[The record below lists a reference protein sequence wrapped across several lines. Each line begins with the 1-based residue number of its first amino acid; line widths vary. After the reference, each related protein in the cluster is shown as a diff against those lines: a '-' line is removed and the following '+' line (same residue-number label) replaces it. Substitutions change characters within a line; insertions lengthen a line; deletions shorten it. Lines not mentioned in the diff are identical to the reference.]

1 MIQYYTYLAKDGDC
15 RVYKSIND
23 RKKYR
28 FLKLD
33 NGLKVFIIQ
42 DERRSTDDDDRCDS
56 QDAKR
61 VRLSTEPSVDSS
73 TDSPAKGA
81 SAGGKTI
88 ANRLYLQ
95 FI

>member
-15 RVYKSIND
+15 CVYKSIND
-23 RKKYR
+23 KKKYR

-42 DERRSTDDDDRCDS
+42 DERRSTDDAKCES

-61 VRLSTEPSVDSS
+61 IRLSTDQTADSS
-73 TDSPAKGA
+73 TDSTAKNA
-81 SAGGKTI
+81 TAGGKTGKRI
-88 ANRLYLQ
+88 V
-95 FI
+95 